1 MREYLSHIFGNVICD
16 LTPINGSILV
26 KILGR
31 NVIYR
36 NLPGTDLCDF
46 RIGYIFNT
54 VDHVCFEKLPFVD
67 EFFDTF
73 RIGFRA
79 IREALIITAWP
90 AELGPA
96 PFGSCCFFMLP
107 LKARHP
113 PKAGL
118 ASLGSARRI
127 PRPPVAL
134 CHT

>member
-1 MREYLSHIFGNVICD
+1 VREYLSHIFGNVICD

-36 NLPGTDLCDF
+36 NLQGTDLCDF

-79 IREALIITAWP
+79 IREALIITSLARGTRPRAFW
-90 AELGPA
+90 
-96 PFGSCCFFMLP
+96 FML
-107 LKARHP
+107 LLHAAAKSTSST
-113 PKAGL
+113 KGGFLVL
-118 ASLGSARRI
+118 AERRG
-127 PRPPVAL
+127 RTGQQTRSQ
-134 CHT
+134 C